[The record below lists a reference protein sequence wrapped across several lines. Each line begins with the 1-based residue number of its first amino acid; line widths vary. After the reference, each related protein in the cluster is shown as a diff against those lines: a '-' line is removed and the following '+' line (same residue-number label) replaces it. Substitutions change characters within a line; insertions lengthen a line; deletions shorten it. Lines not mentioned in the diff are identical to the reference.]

1 MDVHGTVW
9 PVLLNDFAGENE
21 DLDNF
26 GGSSA
31 YAAMEPSSLGKFK
44 SYDLRKEPFNLPA
57 PLSSWPEMNDGR
69 VMLAYRTTSLG
80 NL

>member
-1 MDVHGTVW
+1 MISH
-9 PVLLNDFAGENE
+9 PGENE

-44 SYDLRKEPFNLPA
+44 SYDLRKEPFNLPE

-69 VMLAYRTTSLG
+69 VMLFMEVYGLLTP
-80 NL
+80 